1 MRSDFIVALT
11 QLASE
16 RHLPKDRV
24 LGAIEAALASA
35 FRKDS
40 IAAGQDVSVKLN
52 PNTGEVSVSL
62 LKTVV
67 EEVTDPKKEIS
78 LKRAKV
84 INPNIELGENLE
96 QEAVSKQQASRIAAQ
111 TAKQVVLQRLK
122 EAEREL
128 IFEEFAKLV
137 NDMVSAT
144 VSQVEHGRLI
154 LDTGRGTVVLPQNE
168 QIPMERYRRGQRL
181 KVFIIEATNG
191 TRGPEIIVSRT
202 HRDLIK
208 RLFETEVPEIQNGIV
223 EIRAIAREPGS
234 RSKLAVSTTQ
244 QGVDPIGSCIGMRGN
259 RIQNVVSELHGEKI
273 DVLRWDKDPKI
284 FIKNALSPSEVVHVE
299 LNADEQ
305 SGIVVVPERQLSL
318 AIGREGQNARL
329 AAKLTG
335 WHLDIISMSE
345 WETKSA
351 SIEPNVSATTIDDNN
366 VPQADVV
373 TSTIEPSEDHAEHG
387 DDAVVLEDPETVE
400 EPVIIAQEPIEDT
413 DSTHSIDTE
422 ESLSPVG
429 ETSDM
434 SAEEELLALEDQ
446 EEDEE
451 AQENVDA
458 TPIDQDVWKVPVI
471 NPGVGQI
478 RFAEDVVDNP
488 VNTQR
493 RKNSG
498 PRRPKKG
505 NKKFSSRR

>member
-1 MRSDFIVALT
+1 M
-11 QLASE
+11 
-16 RHLPKDRV
+16 
-24 LGAIEAALASA
+24 
-35 FRKDS
+35 
-40 IAAGQDVSVKLN
+40 
-52 PNTGEVSVSL
+52 
-62 LKTVV
+62 
-67 EEVTDPKKEIS
+67 
-78 LKRAKV
+78 
-84 INPNIELGENLE
+84 
-96 QEAVSKQQASRIAAQ
+96 
-111 TAKQVVLQRLK
+111 
-122 EAEREL
+122 
-128 IFEEFAKLV
+128 
-137 NDMVSAT
+137 
-144 VSQVEHGRLI
+144 
-154 LDTGRGTVVLPQNE
+154 
-168 QIPMERYRRGQRL
+168 
-181 KVFIIEATNG
+181 
-191 TRGPEIIVSRT
+191 
-202 HRDLIK
+202 
-208 RLFETEVPEIQNGIV
+208 
-223 EIRAIAREPGS
+223 
-234 RSKLAVSTTQ
+234 
-244 QGVDPIGSCIGMRGN
+244 
-259 RIQNVVSELHGEKI
+259 
-273 DVLRWDKDPKI
+273 
-284 FIKNALSPSEVVHVE
+284 
-299 LNADEQ
+299 
-305 SGIVVVPERQLSL
+305 VPERQLSL